1 MSYILNNPSQVWE
14 LLIQHLYMTAISLAI
29 STPVALLLALLIHR
43 FKQLNTVVM
52 GTLGILYTIPS
63 IALIILLLPIFG
75 LNSTSVIIAL
85 VLYTQVI
92 LVRNIVAG
100 LNGIDPALLE
110 VGRGLGLNAW
120 QQWWRVQFPLA
131 LPVIL
136 AGVRIATLVAIAI
149 ATIGAMFGAGGLGTL
164 LFDGIAE
171 GRYDKIWAGAIAVSA
186 LALIFNWLLR
196 LLEREFDSQRY
207 SQRLT

>member
-1 MSYILNNPSQVWE
+1 MSYILNNPGQLWA
-14 LLIQHLYMTAISLAI
+14 LLIQHLYMTALSLAI

-85 VLYTQVI
+85 VIYTQII

-100 LNGIDPALLE
+100 LNGNSSCRQGSLSGFLG
-110 VGRGLGLNAW
+110 GRGGAFSCF
-120 QQWWRVQFPLA
+120 RR
-131 LPVIL
+131 PV
-136 AGVRIATLVAIAI
+136 ATGSRPRIT
-149 ATIGAMFGAGGLGTL
+149 T
-164 LFDGIAE
+164 GI
-171 GRYDKIWAGAIAVSA
+171 SA
-186 LALIFNWLLR
+186 R
-196 LLEREFDSQRY
+196 
-207 SQRLT
+207 